1 MTTAESYAYCSTV
14 ARAQAR
20 NFYYSFV
27 LWDDTKKNAMCA
39 VYAFMRYCDDLSD
52 GPAQADHA
60 MMEQWRT
67 ELTEALK
74 GHFGPNPCWPV
85 FYDTVQRFQIPHQY
99 FYEMIDVVSSDLTP
113 RRIAMG
119 ANRDLPATAREDPG
133 QRV

>member
-52 GPAQADHA
+52 GPAQADHT
-60 MMEQWRT
+60 MMEQWRA

-74 GHFGPNPCWPV
+74 GRFGPNPCWPAL
-85 FYDTVQRFQIPHQY
+85 YDTVQPFPIPPQHL
-99 FYEMIDVVSSDLTP
+99 YELIHDDASDPTP
-113 RRIAMG
+113 RH
-119 ANRDLPATAREDPG
+119 
-133 QRV
+133 